1 MLIRVSWFDAGVR
14 NTAKALQVCNIGR
27 TRTVVPEHKT
37 KASDSFI
44 AGTAFLLHSLRDFL
58 WSLKKKMIV

>member
-1 MLIRVSWFDAGVR
+1 MLIRVSWFDVGVR

-44 AGTAFLLHSLRDFL
+44 AGTAFLLHRLREIFYGR
-58 WSLKKKMIV
+58 